1 MADFITLNNCGRG
14 KSSSLWHLLSK
25 LSHGAKSGENFR
37 CFGNPFGLAQDLVDA
52 LDGEHC

>member
-1 MADFITLNNCGRG
+1 VEGGNLPAFGIYYQ
-14 KSSSLWHLLSK
+14 K